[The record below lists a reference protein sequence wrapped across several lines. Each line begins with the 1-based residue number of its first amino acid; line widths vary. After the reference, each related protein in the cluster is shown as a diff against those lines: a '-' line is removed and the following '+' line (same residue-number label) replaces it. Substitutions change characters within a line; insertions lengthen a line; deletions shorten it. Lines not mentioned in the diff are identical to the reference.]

1 VTPNPPPPVPA
12 PPARLRDR
20 VLASAASAPARPRS
34 SALRAPLFVVGA
46 AIFAV
51 AIVRGVGNGYG
62 GAARDPW
69 FAFVLPGICAA
80 VLTTAAVVRKGG
92 MFGPPFEQLLLSVLV
107 GPVALLLLAIAA
119 SAPSSQVTL
128 PDAPSDGHVGLGLA
142 CASLI
147 AFLALA
153 PPRDPMQAGLNGA
166 ALGAAAGAWVSL
178 ACSLTC
184 TSLELPHVLLRHLLW
199 VPGLSV
205 LGAIAGHLLDRV
217 RFGWRGGS

>member
-1 VTPNPPPPVPA
+1 VTANSRPPAPA

-20 VLASAASAPARPRS
+20 VLASAAGVTARPRS
-34 SALRAPLFVVGA
+34 GALRGFLFVAGA
-46 AIFAV
+46 AIFAG
-51 AIVRGVGNGYG
+51 AIGRGVSHGGG

-69 FAFVLPGICAA
+69 FAFVLPGVCAA
-80 VLTTAAVVRKGG
+80 ILTTAAVVRKRG
-92 MFGPPFEQLLLSVLV
+92 MFGPPLEQLLLSVIV
-107 GPVALLLLAIAA
+107 GPVALLLLAVAA
-119 SAPSSQVTL
+119 SAPSSQVT
-128 PDAPSDGHVGLGLA
+128 PSDAPSDGHVGLGLA

-178 ACSLTC
+178 ACNLTC

-205 LGAIAGHLLDRV
+205 VGAIAGHLLDRV
-217 RFGWRGGS
+217 RFGARRGS